1 MKKFFSIFFT
11 IIFSI
16 SLVGCA
22 NNENLVVDYVDVNQG
37 DSIIIKTP
45 DNYTMLVDSGDKDYY
60 RNVKRDL
67 AKNHIKRIN
76 YIVASHSDSDHLGSM
91 DEVIEKENVDAL
103 ILSKDNNL
111 KPELSEVI
119 NAAKSKH
126 IPILRAE
133 SGDRIKLGKNVYVY
147 FLSPKTISTTD
158 ANKNSLVML
167 VKYLNYNLL
176 LTGDAD
182 KDNERQVIKD
192 YNLPH
197 INILKAGHHGSK
209 TSTSEK
215 LLKVTRPDIAI
226 ISCGLNNRYNHP
238 SSDTMNLLQKYRV
251 KIYRTDKQGSLRFTL
266 NKDGIFSNID

>member
-67 AKNHIKRIN
+67 VKNHIKRIN

-209 TSTSEK
+209 TSTSEE